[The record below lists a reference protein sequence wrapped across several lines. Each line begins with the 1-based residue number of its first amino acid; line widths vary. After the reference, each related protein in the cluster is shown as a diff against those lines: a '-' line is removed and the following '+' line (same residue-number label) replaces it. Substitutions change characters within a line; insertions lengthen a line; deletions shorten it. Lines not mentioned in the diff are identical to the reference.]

1 MTLANKSQILGV
13 QYEAGASN
21 VKVAYSDS
29 GVLKRTVVTADN
41 LIVSEWVSD
50 GGTIADYKAPTSG
63 PSHPT
68 PVLRP

>member
-1 MTLANKSQILGV
+1 MTLVNKSQILGV
-13 QYEAGASN
+13 QYEADAST

-29 GVLKRTVVTADN
+29 GRLKRTVVAADN
-41 LIVSEWVSD
+41 SIVGEWVTD
-50 GGTIADYKAPTSG
+50 GGTIADYKAPTAG